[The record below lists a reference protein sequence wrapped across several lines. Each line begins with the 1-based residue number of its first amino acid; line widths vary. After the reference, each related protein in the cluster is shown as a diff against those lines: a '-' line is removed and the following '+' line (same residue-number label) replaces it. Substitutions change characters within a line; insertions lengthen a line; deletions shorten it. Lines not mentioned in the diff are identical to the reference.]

1 MDNNKEAVRA
11 MMESQIAEKE
21 LKERTGCRASFGFVV
36 IVTLA
41 TVVAGAMGIGMW
53 WVIVPG
59 LCTWAIFTI
68 RAVHNKETKRS
79 DAKRVLAGYERR
91 ESPRE
96 TRRREKAL
104 REQEATMDYERL
116 ADEATR
122 QCVGLGEQAFTP
134 LCKRFGITYSGGNFE
149 HGFDACALRFSVELK
164 MRGRRD
170 VRNIVGGI
178 KMMIPPH

>member
-68 RAVHNKETKRS
+68 RAVHNKEAKRS

-96 TRRREKAL
+96 TR
-104 REQEATMDYERL
+104 
-116 ADEATR
+116 
-122 QCVGLGEQAFTP
+122 
-134 LCKRFGITYSGGNFE
+134 
-149 HGFDACALRFSVELK
+149 
-164 MRGRRD
+164 
-170 VRNIVGGI
+170 
-178 KMMIPPH
+178 